1 MKTLLWRLCEK
12 IISLALASLL
22 ALAGLPLGVLIF
34 NTGAPAPLHL
44 SVPEVKTVEMQPG
57 DYYVSTDG
65 SDTNPGSVSRPF
77 ATIERARDEIRRIK
91 AASGLPSGG
100 VTVCVEAGEYRVK
113 SLLFDRRD
121 SGSEGS
127 PVLYRAYGDGPVV
140 LNGGITLGS
149 GAFRPV
155 SGAAKDR
162 LRFPAACSV
171 LETDLTAC
179 GLTAADWGK
188 LYAIGAFNTAY
199 KYDGDTTGPDRCELF
214 FNDARMTLARYPN
227 GDAYL
232 KTGEIIDLGD
242 CAEYPPQNYN
252 PAWAELRNPRGGTF
266 KTDRTA
272 NSRIR
277 KWKTLDD
284 VWMFG
289 YFYWD
294 WADAST
300 PVASVDTVHSTVTA
314 GQASLYAYK
323 EGAPYFFYNVFEELD
338 SPGEWYLDRTTGMLY
353 LYPPGGMD
361 NADIELSV
369 STESII
375 KTEGADYICFEGFE
389 IKGTRGDA
397 VNISGNGCALNNCVI
412 SNCAGSAVIVSGTGN
427 TVRGNEIKK
436 MGKGGIKLSGGDR
449 TTLTHG
455 DNIADNNHI
464 HDYGEI
470 YKTYQAGVTLNGV
483 GNICSHNEIH
493 DAPHLAIIYG
503 GNDQLIEYNYIYD
516 VVKQSSDAGAIYAG
530 RDWTAYGD
538 VVRYNCIRDI
548 GSGDFRPD
556 GIYFDD
562 ALSGQSAYG
571 NILVNIPKNGFML
584 GGGRDL
590 YVCNNIIIN
599 AGTAIRYDDR
609 AREGVVSNGWFR
621 GHVSS
626 LDGGLWKYLLDSPY
640 QTELWK
646 SRYPQLSLVTHDF
659 SDVDNPYFAPNPA
672 FSLIKNNIIADR
684 SGNIGSISEASY
696 RFSTVENNPAWLL
709 IFNPGFADFKNGD
722 YRLKD
727 DAPVYQKL
735 DGFEQIPFEK
745 IGRY

>member
-1 MKTLLWRLCEK
+1 MKTLLWQLIRK
-12 IISLALASLL
+12 ILSLALVSLL
-22 ALAGLPLGVLIF
+22 ALVGLPLSVLIF
-34 NTGAPAPLHL
+34 NTGAPAPVHL
-44 SVPEVKTVEMQPG
+44 SVPEVHPMVFLPG
-57 DYYVSTDG
+57 DFYVSTDG
-65 SDTNPGSVSRPF
+65 SDANPGSVDRPF
-77 ATIERARDEIRRIK
+77 ATIEKARDEIRQII
-91 AASGLPSGG
+91 AAGALPAGG
-100 VTVCVEAGEYRVK
+100 ITVCVKGGEYHLE
-113 SLLFDRRD
+113 SLLFDSRD
-121 SGSEGS
+121 SGLEGS
-127 PVLYRAYGDGPVV
+127 PVTYRAYGDAPVV
-140 LNGGITLGS
+140 LNGGITLDAQS
-149 GAFRPV
+149 FRPV
-155 SGAAKDR
+155 SGTAKDR
-162 LRFPAACSV
+162 LCLTATSKV
-171 LETDLTAC
+171 VETDLTAY

-199 KYDGDTTGPDRCELF
+199 KYDGDTSGPDRCELF

-227 GDAYL
+227 GETYL

-252 PAWAELRNPRGGTF
+252 PAWAEMRNPRGGTF
-266 KTDRTA
+266 KTDRTT
-272 NSRIR
+272 NSRIK
-277 KWKTLDD
+277 KWTTLDD

-300 PVASVDTVHSTVTA
+300 PLASADTVNSTVTA

-323 EGAPYFFYNVFEELD
+323 EDAPYFFYNVFEELD
-338 SPGEWYLDRTTGMLY
+338 APGEWYLDRATGTLY
-353 LYPPGGMD
+353 LYPPAGMD
-361 NADIELSV
+361 NADIALSV
-369 STESII
+369 STENII
-375 KTEGADYICFEGFE
+375 KTDGADFIRFEGFE

-397 VNISGNGCALNNCVI
+397 VSISGNGCAVNNCVI
-412 SNCAGSAVIVSGTGN
+412 SNCAGSGIIINGTGN
-427 TVRGNEIKK
+427 IARGNEIKK

-493 DAPHLAIIYG
+493 DAPHLAVIYG
-503 GNDQLIEYNYIYD
+503 GNDQLIEYNLIYD

-548 GSGDFRPD
+548 GSGEFRPD

-659 SDVDNPYFAPNPA
+659 GDVDNPYFAPNPA

-684 SGNIGSISEASY
+684 SGNVGQINDAAY

-709 IFNPGFADFKNGD
+709 IFNPGFVDFKNGD
-722 YRLKD
+722 YRLMD
-727 DAPVYQKL
+727 DAPAYQKL
-735 DGFEQIPFEK
+735 DGFEQIPFEE

>member
-91 AASGLPSGG
+91 AAGGLPSGG
-100 VTVCVEAGEYRVK
+100 VTVCVKAGEYRVK

-140 LNGGITLGS
+140 LNGGITLDS

-272 NSRIR
+272 NSRIK

-300 PVASVDTVHSTVTA
+300 PVASADTVHSTVTA

-412 SNCAGSAVIVSGTGN
+412 SNCAGFAVIVSGTGN
-427 TVRGNEIKK
+427 TVRCNEIKK

-449 TTLTHG
+449 ATLTHG

-621 GHVSS
+621 GHVGS